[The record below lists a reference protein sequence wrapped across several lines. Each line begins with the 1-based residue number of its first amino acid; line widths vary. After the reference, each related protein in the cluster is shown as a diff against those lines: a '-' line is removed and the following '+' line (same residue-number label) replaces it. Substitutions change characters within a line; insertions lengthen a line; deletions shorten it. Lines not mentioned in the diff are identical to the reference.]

1 MKRKKARGVSV
12 WVETLNKIQHPFM
25 QKIYIYIT
33 HKTGLE
39 GREEEGGKE
48 RWRGMR
54 VRQRG
59 REQVRRDGQ
68 KEGVGW
74 RGRDR

>member
-1 MKRKKARGVSV
+1 MKRRKARGVSV

-25 QKIYIYIT
+25 QKKKNVT